1 MSKIHYF
8 QRYSQRENAVT
19 NNTMLLMSRLYND
32 SPKRFE
38 DFLNSLISDSD
49 TNCDIGPNFS
59 QQEGNATRSSTPD
72 AAITQSSLKLLI
84 ETKLHDNQ
92 DKGQLLRH
100 LDGFAH
106 EDCQVLLLIN
116 PSEPTPEFNKA
127 VIEAVA
133 SHNEACKTSVRYC
146 STTFKQIISAV
157 GEVLADHDIRMHEI
171 LDDYR
176 DYCASEN
183 LLSNHET
190 VMRAITS
197 GGSFSDN
204 MEFDIYYDDVSRGFS
219 PHSYIGLYNKKSVR
233 AVGKLSKVVQAQFN
247 KETKEFE
254 SVISLSGSKP
264 TEDEL
269 DKIKGIMHAA
279 MKNNGWNIYKDHK
292 FFIVEKFHPTNF
304 PKTTKYPIQ
313 RTKFFDLS
321 SVLNLENLPECD
333 EVAQLLSQ
341 ETWG

>member
-8 QRYSQRENAVT
+8 QRYSQKENAVT
-19 NNTMLLMSRLYND
+19 NNTMLLLSRLYND

-72 AAITQSSLKLLI
+72 AAIIQSSLKLLI

-100 LDGFAH
+100 LDGFSH

-116 PSEPTPEFNKA
+116 PTDPSTEFNKS
-127 VIEAVA
+127 VIDAVA
-133 SHNEACKTSVRYC
+133 AHNEACNTSVRYC
-146 STTFKQIISAV
+146 STTFKQIISAL
-157 GEVLADHDIRMHEI
+157 EDVLAPHDIRMIEI
-171 LDDYR
+171 LNDYR
-176 DYCASEN
+176 DYCVSEN

-204 MEFDIYYDDVSRGFS
+204 MEYGIYYDPISRGYS
-219 PHSYIGLYNKKSVR
+219 PHNYIGLYNKKSVR
-233 AVGKLSKVVQAQFN
+233 AIGELSKVVQAQFN
-247 KETKEFE
+247 KETQEFE
-254 SVISLSGSKP
+254 SITSLSGSKP
-264 TEDEL
+264 TEDEVNR
-269 DKIKGIMHAA
+269 IKEIMHAA
-279 MKNNGWNIYKDHK
+279 MENNGWNIYKDHK

-313 RTKFFDLS
+313 HSKFFDLS
-321 SVLNLENLPECD
+321 NVLSRDGLPDCD
-333 EVAQLLSQ
+333 EIANLLTKK
-341 ETWG
+341 TWG

>member
-19 NNTMLLMSRLYND
+19 NNTMLLLSRLYND

-84 ETKLHDNQ
+84 ETKLYDNQ

-100 LDGFAH
+100 LDGFTN
-106 EDCQVLLLIN
+106 EDCQILLLIN
-116 PSEPTPEFNKA
+116 PTDPTPEFNKV

-133 SHNEACKTSVRYC
+133 AHNEACKTSVRYS
-146 STTFKQIISAV
+146 STTFKQIISAL
-157 GEVLADHDIRMHEI
+157 EDVLAPHDVIIFEI
-171 LDDYR
+171 LNDYR

-183 LLSNHET
+183 LLSNHEA

-197 GGSFSDN
+197 GGSFPDN
-204 MEFDIYYDDVSRGFS
+204 MEYGIYYDPISRGYS
-219 PHSYIGLYNKKSVR
+219 PHNYIGLYNKKSVR
-233 AVGKLSKVVQAQFN
+233 AIGELSKVVQAQFD
-247 KETKEFE
+247 KESKTFE
-254 SVISLSGSKP
+254 SITSISGGEP

-269 DKIKGIMHAA
+269 DRIKGIMHAA
-279 MKNNGWNIYKDHK
+279 MNNNGWNIYKDHK

-313 RTKFFDLS
+313 RTKFFDLG
-321 SVLNLENLPECD
+321 SVLERDSLPSCE
-333 EVAQLLSQ
+333 EVAQLLTQKS
-341 ETWG
+341 WG

>member
-8 QRYSQRENAVT
+8 QRYSQKENAVT
-19 NNTMLLMSRLYND
+19 NNTMLLLSRLYND

-49 TNCDIGPNFS
+49 TSCDIGPIFS

-92 DKGQLLRH
+92 YKDQLLRH
-100 LDGFAH
+100 LDGFTN
-106 EDCQVLLLIN
+106 ENCQVLLLIN
-116 PSEPTPEFNKA
+116 PTEPTPEFEKT
-127 VIEAVA
+127 VVEAVA
-133 SHNEACKTSVRYC
+133 SHNEACNSSVRYC
-146 STTFKQIISAV
+146 STT
-157 GEVLADHDIRMHEI
+157 
-171 LDDYR
+171 
-176 DYCASEN
+176 
-183 LLSNHET
+183 SNHET

-197 GGSFSDN
+197 GGSFNDN
-204 MEFDIYYDDVSRGFS
+204 MEFGIYYDDVSRGFS

-247 KETKEFE
+247 KDSKTFE
-254 SVISLSGSKP
+254 SVISISGEEP
-264 TEDEL
+264 TNGEL
-269 DKIKGIMHAA
+269 DRIEGIMHAA
-279 MKNNGWNIYKDHK
+279 MNNNGWNIYNDHK
-292 FFIVEKFHPTNF
+292 FFIVEKFHPTHF

-321 SVLNLENLPECD
+321 SALSLNSLPDCN
-333 EVAQLLSQ
+333 VIAQLLSN
-341 ETWG
+341 ESWG